1 MEKFFALAKYSLH
14 CKLLKIFDRN
24 YDAHNKI
31 FQPYIFFFYKINF
44 ITHSTKTV
52 VLLGIVMCSVILTVG
67 YLYSVSWSL
76 QIQGFSS
83 QETPFLIVNNLG
95 ISVLLSA
102 GQIRKGEILLIFCDK
117 DLCAIRYLPFY
128 QWELYLLIILRA
140 AVLVQSLILDAN

>member
-1 MEKFFALAKYSLH
+1 MHITKYFNH
-14 CKLLKIFDRN
+14 V
-24 YDAHNKI
+24 
-31 FQPYIFFFYKINF
+31 FFFYKINF

-52 VLLGIVMCSVILTVG
+52 VLLGIVMYPVILTVG

-102 GQIRKGEILLIFCDK
+102 G
-117 DLCAIRYLPFY
+117 
-128 QWELYLLIILRA
+128 
-140 AVLVQSLILDAN
+140 

>member
-1 MEKFFALAKYSLH
+1 MVHGEIFALVKYSLHGKLLKILH
-14 CKLLKIFDRN
+14 CKLLKIFYRN
-24 YDAHNKI
+24 YGAHNKI
-31 FQPYIFFFYKINF
+31 FQPYIFFFFYKINF

-102 GQIRKGEILLIFCDK
+102 G
-117 DLCAIRYLPFY
+117 
-128 QWELYLLIILRA
+128 
-140 AVLVQSLILDAN
+140 

>member
-1 MEKFFALAKYSLH
+1 MVHGEIFALVKYSLR

-31 FQPYIFFFYKINF
+31 FQPYIFFFTKLILS
-44 ITHSTKTV
+44 HSTKTV
-52 VLLGIVMCSVILTVG
+52 VLLGIVMYPVILTVG

-102 GQIRKGEILLIFCDK
+102 G
-117 DLCAIRYLPFY
+117 
-128 QWELYLLIILRA
+128 
-140 AVLVQSLILDAN
+140 